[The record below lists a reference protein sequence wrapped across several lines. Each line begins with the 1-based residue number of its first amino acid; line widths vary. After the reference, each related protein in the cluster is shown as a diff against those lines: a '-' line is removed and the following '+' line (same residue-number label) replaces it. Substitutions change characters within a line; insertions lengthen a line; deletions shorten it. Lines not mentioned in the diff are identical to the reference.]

1 MPVHYILYD
10 TSGDKF
16 CIVCHEVDPMVIAYN
31 DDIHSNKGKKWHFRG
46 LSIFLW

>member
-16 CIVCHEVDPMVIAYN
+16 CIVCHEMDPMIIAYN
-31 DDIHSNKGKKWHFRG
+31 DDIIAIKVKNG
-46 LSIFLW
+46 FLEG